1 VLAIAVLG
9 VVIAVGAVALF
20 TQPASDD
27 APLFTLT
34 DIDGDMCALSALRGK
49 IVVLDFFATWC
60 GPCEPE
66 LVHLAELYETY
77 SGNEVSI
84 ASISVDP
91 AYDTVERLQQFR
103 VGHAISWTIVRDTA
117 NVANE
122 YNIEYIPTLVIV
134 DQSGHIRYRH
144 VGLTPASELS
154 SEIDALLEG

>member
-9 VVIAVGAVALF
+9 VVIVVGAVALV

-34 DIDGDMCALSALRGK
+34 DIDGDECALSALRGK

-66 LVHLAELYETY
+66 LVHLAELYEAY

-84 ASISVDP
+84 MSVSVDP
-91 AYDTVERLQQFR
+91 VHDTVERLQQFR
-103 VGHAISWTIVRDTA
+103 VVHEISWTIARDTA
-117 NVANE
+117 GVANQ

-134 DQSGHIRYRH
+134 DQRGGIQYRH

-154 SEIDALLEG
+154 SEIDALLGG